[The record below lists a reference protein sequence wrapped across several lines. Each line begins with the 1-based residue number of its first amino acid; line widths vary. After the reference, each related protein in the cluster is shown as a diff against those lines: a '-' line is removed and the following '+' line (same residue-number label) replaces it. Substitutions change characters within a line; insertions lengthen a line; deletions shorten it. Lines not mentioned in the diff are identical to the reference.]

1 MRNEPTKLGIRS
13 YIFPWPVSSPN
24 LAPFEAPLKKI
35 KPNITHHNPYP
46 TMVPGLHYP
55 ILEKWESLT
64 SEVIAN
70 YTEAVPER
78 IHDFLAARGGHIKW

>member
-1 MRNEPTKLGIRS
+1 
-13 YIFPWPVSSPN
+13 
-24 LAPFEAPLKKI
+24 
-35 KPNITHHNPYP
+35 
-46 TMVPGLHYP
+46 MVPGLHYP

-70 YTEAVPER
+70 YTESVPER